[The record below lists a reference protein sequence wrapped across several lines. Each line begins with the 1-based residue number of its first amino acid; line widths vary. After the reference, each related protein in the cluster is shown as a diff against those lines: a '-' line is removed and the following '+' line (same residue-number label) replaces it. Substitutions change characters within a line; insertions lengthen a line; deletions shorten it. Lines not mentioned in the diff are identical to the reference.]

1 MPMSFVKS
9 HLPLGNSLVLGWG
22 PPSLPATL
30 ARGAPHRLGERP
42 LAVGGLP
49 PGHIPEPNRT
59 LAREEGELQPQ
70 EIEADPFRGPDS
82 C

>member
-22 PPSLPATL
+22 PLSLPATL

-42 LAVGGLP
+42 LAVDGLP

-59 LAREEGELQPQ
+59 LTREEGELQAQ